1 MPHPDDLPPQWTRDP
16 RFGCLLWSG
25 RLSPNGYP
33 QVNTPDGPRMAHLE
47 RWRASGRPKPEYLD
61 HLCRR
66 ITCVSL
72 AHLESVSQSENLR
85 RKAWAYRVARQRC
98 GAGHDLFEH
107 GLRTPEAG
115 IVCRVCSGV
124 WTPEDP
130 SQVS

>member
-1 MPHPDDLPPQWTRDP
+1 
-16 RFGCLLWSG
+16 
-25 RLSPNGYP
+25 
-33 QVNTPDGPRMAHLE
+33 MAHLE
-47 RWRASGRPKPEYLD
+47 RWRASGRPRPEYLD

-85 RKAWAYRVARQRC
+85 RKAWAYRVARQLC